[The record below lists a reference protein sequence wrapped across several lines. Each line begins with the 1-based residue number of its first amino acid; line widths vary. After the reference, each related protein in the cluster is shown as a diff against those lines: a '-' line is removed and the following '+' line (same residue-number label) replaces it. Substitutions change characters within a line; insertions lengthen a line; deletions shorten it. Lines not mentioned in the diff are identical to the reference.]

1 MALLLGKLF
10 ETPNDPLLV
19 LARIAAGIVFFAYME
34 LRKYLAGPA
43 TANSQVLCSPL
54 RKCEACNTC
63 NISAS
68 I

>member
-34 LRKYLAGPA
+34 LRKYLAGPGGSGF
-43 TANSQVLCSPL
+43 TVTMQSFTQM
-54 RKCEACNTC
+54 
-63 NISAS
+63 
-68 I
+68 